1 MKDTKVGMFVE
12 LIDEEIEDGAVLEA
26 IVEGGVSVRLQIA
39 TLFFVVSEF
48 LHYRKKFLFI
58 YSKKATIPCQLV
70 KGQVLVHLKV
80 TSALDTVMFS

>member
-1 MKDTKVGMFVE
+1 MKDTKLGKFVE

-48 LHYRKKFLFI
+48 LHYRKKIF
-58 YSKKATIPCQLV
+58 
-70 KGQVLVHLKV
+70 VHL
-80 TSALDTVMFS
+80 